1 LESLNDVFKDGK
13 YLSLVADMNDAIT
26 REARAELEIVSL
38 ESGSTTP
45 VRPQALDPRFGT
57 GRALNPRVQLPP
69 GGNSLVHV
77 INENGVDNLWAQPL
91 DGSPGHQ
98 LTHFTSELITD
109 FHWSPDGKT
118 LALAVVREH
127 DVANVVLLRE
137 GQ

>member
-69 GGNSLVHV
+69 GGNSLVYV
-77 INENGVDNLWAQPL
+77 INENGVDNLWAPPTEKYLDIKMLTLDRDIVVPL
-91 DGSPGHQ
+91 EGFD
-98 LTHFTSELITD
+98 
-109 FHWSPDGKT
+109 WKT
-118 LALAVVREH
+118 GAPEQR
-127 DVANVVLLRE
+127 
-137 GQ
+137 